1 MHAADVKSIEA
12 LQDLHAAVTKFRTD
26 AQDAISQV
34 DLTVRRAHDYL
45 SDQLKF
51 WQAAIRT
58 SEEEVFQAKQELA
71 QRKYVGFDGR
81 EPDTTVQEANLR
93 RAQAKLQYAH
103 DKVAMVRQWQRK
115 LPHAVSETWDPPG
128 RQLAA
133 ILEAELPRGLA
144 LLERRIVS
152 LEQYAALAPP
162 SSVSAPAGAAP
173 STESVPE
180 APS

>member
-1 MHAADVKSIEA
+1 MNAADVKSIEA
-12 LQDLHAAVTKFRTD
+12 VQVLHAAVAKFRTE
-26 AQDAISQV
+26 AQDAIAST

-58 SEEEVFQAKQELA
+58 CEEEVFQAKQELA

-81 EPDTTVQEANLR
+81 EPDTSVQEANLR
-93 RAQAKLQYAH
+93 RAQAKLQYAK
-103 DKVAMVRQWQRK
+103 DKVEKVRQWQRK
-115 LPHAVSETWDPPG
+115 LAHAVSETWDGPG

-133 ILEAELPRGLA
+133 LLEAELPRGLA

-162 SSVSAPAGAAP
+162 STGPAPGAGP
-173 STESVPE
+173 S
-180 APS
+180 

>member
-1 MHAADVKSIEA
+1 MNAADVKSIEA
-12 LQDLHAAVTKFRTD
+12 LQELHAAVTKFRTE
-26 AQDAISQV
+26 AQDAIGQV
-34 DLTVRRAHDYL
+34 DLTVRRGHDYL

-58 SEEEVFQAKQELA
+58 SEEDVFQAKQELA

-81 EPDTTVQEANLR
+81 EPDTSVQEANLR
-93 RAQAKLQYAH
+93 RAQAKLQYAR
-103 DKVAMVRQWQRK
+103 DKVEKVRQWQRK
-115 LPHAVSETWDPPG
+115 LPHAVSETWDGPG

-133 ILEAELPRGLA
+133 LLEAELPRGLA

-162 SSVSAPAGAAP
+162 STGPPLGSAPAPAEP
-173 STESVPE
+173 TPE
-180 APS
+180 ARP

>member
-1 MHAADVKSIEA
+1 MNAADVKSIEA
-12 LQDLHAAVTKFRTD
+12 IKELHTAVTEFRAD
-26 AQDAISQV
+26 AQDAIASV
-34 DLTVRRAHDYL
+34 DLTVRKAHDYL

-81 EPDTTVQEANLR
+81 EPDTSVQEENLR
-93 RAQAKLQYAH
+93 RAQAKLRYAH
-103 DKVAMVRQWQRK
+103 DKVDKVRLWQRR
-115 LPHAVSETWDPPG
+115 LAHAVSETWDGPG

-133 ILEAELPRGLA
+133 LLEAELPRGLA

-152 LEQYAALAPP
+152 LEQYLALITPSSSSPAGDAPP
-162 SSVSAPAGAAP
+162 AEPAAETP
-173 STESVPE
+173 S
-180 APS
+180 

>member
-1 MHAADVKSIEA
+1 MNAADVKSIEA
-12 LQDLHAAVTKFRTD
+12 LQDLHAAVSKFKTD
-26 AQDAISQV
+26 AQEAITQV

-45 SDQLKF
+45 ADQLKF
-51 WQAAIRT
+51 WHAAIRT

-81 EPDTTVQEANLR
+81 EPDTTVQEQNLR
-93 RAQAKLQYAH
+93 RAQAKLQYAK
-103 DKVAMVRQWQRK
+103 DKVEKVRQWQRK
-115 LPHAVSETWDPPG
+115 LPHAVSETWDGPG

-133 ILEAELPRGLA
+133 LLEAELPRGLA
-144 LLERRIVS
+144 LLERRIVC

-162 SSVSAPAGAAP
+162 STVAAPTTAAAPAETA
-173 STESVPE
+173 PE